1 MPALLPTS
9 FAAEI
14 LWLGQVADM
23 QRDALLS
30 IPEAEL
36 SLGFDG
42 LAGAHAGVT
51 RRSCS
56 RVTAQYPK
64 GTPIRNERQL
74 SIVSEEEL
82 AEIARR
88 LKLDSIDPARLGASM
103 VVRGIPDFTRVP
115 PSSRLIAPSGA
126 SLVVNMENRPC
137 IFPARSIEKAS
148 RGHGKGFKA
157 AANGLRGVTAW
168 VEREG
173 RVAIGDHLTLHI
185 PDQPP
190 WMYLDEARETGNA

>member
-1 MPALLPTS
+1 MPALLPTTY
-9 FAAEI
+9 FAEI
-14 LWLGQVADM
+14 LWLGRVADM
-23 QRDALLS
+23 QRNELMAVPESELWLS
-30 IPEAEL
+30 
-36 SLGFDG
+36 FDG
-42 LAGAHAGVT
+42 LVGAHSGET
-51 RRSCS
+51 RASCS

-64 GTPIRNERQL
+64 GTVIRNERQL

-82 AEIARR
+82 IEIARR
-88 LKLDSIDPARLGASM
+88 LRLDAIDPARLGASM

-137 IFPARSIEKAS
+137 IFPARSIEAETP
-148 RGHGKGFKA
+148 GHGKGFKA

-168 VEREG
+168 IEREG
-173 RVAIGDHLTLHI
+173 RVVLGERLVLHI

-190 WMYLDEARETGNA
+190 WIYLDEAREASRG